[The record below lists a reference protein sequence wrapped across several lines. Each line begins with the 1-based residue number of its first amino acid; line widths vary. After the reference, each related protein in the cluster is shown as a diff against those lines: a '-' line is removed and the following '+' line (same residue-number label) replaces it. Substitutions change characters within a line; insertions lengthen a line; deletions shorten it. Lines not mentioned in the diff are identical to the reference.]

1 MRLFLIAFTLSALST
16 AAFAQGQSG
25 EARGQSGEARG
36 SSWQASSSS
45 RFELSPA
52 QAYLMQRARA
62 ESEHRT
68 SLLRYYDSV
77 GFNYGAPE
85 INGGVFFNAQPPLR
99 FRRVFWTPPA
109 LVPYR
114 YGL

>member
-16 AAFAQGQSG
+16 AAFAQEPSG
-25 EARGQSGEARG
+25 KASG
-36 SSWQASSSS
+36 SSWQPSSTS
-45 RFELSPA
+45 RFELSPT
-52 QAYLMQRARA
+52 QAYLIQRARA
-62 ESEHRT
+62 DSEHRT

-77 GFNYGAPE
+77 GFNYGSPE

-109 LVPYR
+109 LVPYH

>member
-1 MRLFLIAFTLSALST
+1 MRLFLIAFTLSSAST
-16 AAFAQGQSG
+16 FAFGQEPGRASPGSG
-25 EARGQSGEARG
+25 SQSMRA
-36 SSWQASSSS
+36 S
-45 RFELSPA
+45 RFESSST
-52 QAYLMQRARA
+52 QAYLVQRARA

-77 GFNYGAPE
+77 GFNYGSPE
-85 INGGVFFNAQPPLR
+85 INGGVFFNAQPPIR
-99 FRRVFWTPPA
+99 YRRVFWTPPA

>member
-16 AAFAQGQSG
+16 LAFGQEPG
-25 EARGQSGEARG
+25 RG
-36 SSWQASSSS
+36 SPSSGSQPMRPS
-45 RFELSPA
+45 RFESSST
-52 QAYLMQRARA
+52 QAYLVQQARDDR
-62 ESEHRT
+62 EHRR
-68 SLLRYYDSV
+68 SLLRYYDSI

-85 INGGVFFNAQPPLR
+85 INGGVFFNAQPPIR
-99 FRRVFWTPPA
+99 YRRVFWTPPA